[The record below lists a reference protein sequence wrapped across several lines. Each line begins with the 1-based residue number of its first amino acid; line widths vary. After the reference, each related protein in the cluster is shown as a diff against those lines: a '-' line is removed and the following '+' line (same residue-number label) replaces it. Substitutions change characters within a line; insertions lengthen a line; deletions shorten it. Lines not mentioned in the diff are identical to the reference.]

1 MGKKTIDFK
10 TQRGV
15 SRGRKSK
22 AGGGEIKNDSIIYT
36 PGLYAR
42 VEQFDNECNFGLIV
56 SDQFLFD
63 KIDSSLK
70 SNCD

>member
-1 MGKKTIDFK
+1 MKKSAK
-10 TQRGV
+10 VR
-15 SRGRKSK
+15 
-22 AGGGEIKNDSIIYT
+22 YC
-36 PGLYAR
+36 LYAR
-42 VEQFDNECNFGLIV
+42 VEQFDNECNFALIV